1 MNPPDPVDDLLS
13 GLKPAEPG
21 NASPQKAEQ
30 AFLNYAAESKKG
42 TAGAWRTWSRW
53 FEPALVGVF
62 VLIFVV
68 WAFARVF
75 GG

>member
-1 MNPPDPVDDLLS
+1 MSTPDPVDDLLA
-13 GLKPAEPG
+13 GLKPAEPSQS
-21 NASPQKAEQ
+21 ALPKAEQ

-42 TAGAWRTWSRW
+42 TAGLWRTWSRW

-75 GG
+75 GS

>member
-1 MNPPDPVDDLLS
+1 MSTPDPVDDLLG
-13 GLKPAEPG
+13 GLKPAEPP
-21 NASPQKAEQ
+21 SSLPQADQ
-30 AFLNYAAESKKG
+30 AFRNYAAESKKSS
-42 TAGAWRTWSRW
+42 ARVWRSWSRW

-68 WAFARVF
+68 WAFVRVF